1 MPAMSSDFIDLNAD
15 LGESFGAYTIGDDPA
30 MLDIVSSAN
39 VACGF
44 HGGDPEVMNA
54 TFRLAREKGVAV
66 GAHPGFPDLWGFGRR
81 VMPYS
86 PAEIERIVAYQVGAA
101 MAVASYA
108 GHRISYVKT
117 HGALGNLTER
127 DPTVAD
133 AVLKGVAGVDPSLP
147 VMAIARSHLESLGR
161 ERGVTVFSEIFADR
175 AYTEDGHLVSRKEA
189 GAVLHDA
196 DDAAARVVRMVR
208 AGAIETRSGALL
220 PTRIDTICVHGD
232 NPTSVAVARHVRDAL
247 TQAGITLRALT

>member
-1 MPAMSSDFIDLNAD
+1 MSTRTIDLNAD
-15 LGESFGAYTIGDDPA
+15 LGESFGAYTIGDDAA
-30 MLDIVSSAN
+30 MLDIVTSAN

-54 TFRLAREKGVAV
+54 TFRVAREKGVAV

-81 VMPYS
+81 IMPFS

-101 MAVASYA
+101 TAMATYA
-108 GHRISYVKT
+108 GHRVAYVKT

-127 DPTVAD
+127 DPAVAQ
-133 AVLKGVAGVDPSLP
+133 AVVNAVKGVDPNLP
-147 VMAIARSHLESLGR
+147 ILAIALSHLERIGR
-161 ERGVTVFSEIFADR
+161 DSGLTVFSEIFADR
-175 AYTEDGHLVSRKEA
+175 AYTEDGHLVSRKEP

-196 DDAAARVVRMVR
+196 EFAADRVVRMVN
-208 AGAIETRSGALL
+208 AGAIETISGRLL

-232 NPTSVAVARHVRDAL
+232 NAESVDVARTVRAKL
-247 TQAGITLRALT
+247 EAAGIALRALT